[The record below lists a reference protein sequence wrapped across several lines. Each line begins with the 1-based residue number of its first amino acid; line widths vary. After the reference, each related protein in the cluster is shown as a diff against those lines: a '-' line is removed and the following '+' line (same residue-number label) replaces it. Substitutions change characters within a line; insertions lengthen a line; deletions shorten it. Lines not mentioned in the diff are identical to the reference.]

1 MKSLKIWAVL
11 CLLMLGGAIAAHA
24 QTNTSGVPT
33 IRRANGPGEAAPA
46 PAWQDFQPY
55 MVSGK
60 LQLTLEDAIRLAL
73 NNDTD
78 IHVDEQQIGQAKT
91 QIDFARAPFDPVA
104 SSTFGS
110 QRSNAPAA
118 STLQGSS
125 TLSQTAQVGV
135 SQTLE
140 TGTNYQAS
148 LLVNKFSTNNG
159 FYFTNPSDTGTFQ
172 LTLTQPL
179 LRGRGL
185 LPNRGPI
192 LIAQRNL
199 ALTRAQLEQQVS
211 QILMNVVQQYW
222 LVVEARESLVVQKKS
237 LSEAQQTYDQDKR
250 ALQLGAL
257 APLGIYQSE
266 AQVAAVRVS
275 EIQAEYTLKQAED
288 ALRRSIG
295 ADLDPNVRALDLD
308 LTEKAEPA
316 GALLSADITSSLEKA
331 MVSRPELE
339 VSRQQL
345 AIDETNVQIAHNG
358 LEPNLSLSGTY
369 ISNGL
374 AGNLI
379 NNTVTPPQVIATS
392 GWPDALSQAFHFGYP
407 TYGATLS
414 VTFPFGNHAAEAA
427 YASTLVSKRRD
438 AYSQRENRQQ
448 ITQDV
453 VNAVHGLE
461 ESELSMEA
469 AKVSLNLSQKNLE
482 AQQRQYE
489 LGGETVFFVLT
500 AQTQLAQAEQTL
512 VQADVSYQLAVTS
525 LNLATGEILDQFH
538 VKMADLEK

>member
-24 QTNTSGVPT
+24 QTNTSRVPT

-46 PAWQDFQPY
+46 PTWQDFQPY

-257 APLGIYQSE
+257 PPLGIYQSE

-331 MVSRPELE
+331 MVNRPELE